1 MLIIEFI
8 NTNTLTFFVVTIITK
23 IFILKLIKIP
33 KLEKIADNFSFSL
46 DFLTL
51 YIQIN
56 FLVNKR

>member
-33 KLEKIADNFSFSL
+33 KLEKIADNFLFSL